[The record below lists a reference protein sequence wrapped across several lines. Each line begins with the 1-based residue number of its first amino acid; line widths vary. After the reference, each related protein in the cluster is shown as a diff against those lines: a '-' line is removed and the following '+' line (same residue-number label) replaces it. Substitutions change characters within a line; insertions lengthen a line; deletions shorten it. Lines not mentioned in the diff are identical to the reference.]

1 MKGFFYNTETNFKKS
16 IPLLPQCG
24 SCGLWKGCLS
34 PKMPVAGQGLRKILV
49 IAESPGKDED
59 QQNRPLVG
67 RTGQRF
73 QRTIADYG
81 IDLFRDCWVTNSA
94 RCRPHLNQLP
104 EKAIEYCRPY
114 VIQAVQELKPETIIL
129 LGAKAVK
136 SLVGWLWKE
145 DTGQF
150 QRWTG
155 WRIPVQKINCW
166 VCPTY
171 HPSYIERAEDDQDK
185 NYELLERFW
194 RQHLKAAFSKQGRP
208 WKTVPD
214 WESSVRIV
222 MDDSEAADMILEMC
236 KSSVPVAWDIEADR
250 LKPDMPESEVVTCS
264 LSDGTTTFAFPWYGQ
279 AIKAMREFLQS
290 DVSKIASNLK
300 YEHRWMLRH
309 MKLSVRKW
317 EWDTMLAAH
326 VLDNRP
332 GLSSIKFQ
340 AFVRLGVDSWDSH
353 ITPYFKAD
361 NSNSKNRIKEI
372 SLPNLLKYNALDSL
386 YEWKVSKIQKRK
398 MGYDVHG

>member
-1 MKGFFYNTETNFKKS
+1 MKGFFSNTETNFKKS

-34 PKMPVAGQGLRKILV
+34 PKMPVAGQGQRKIL
-49 IAESPGKDED
+49 IISEAPGKDED
-59 QQNRPLVG
+59 LQNRPLVG

-81 IDLFRDCWVTNSA
+81 IDLFRDCWVTNSII
-94 RCRPHLNQLP
+94 CRPKDNKYP
-104 EKAIEYCRPY
+104 DKATDYCRPN
-114 VIQAVQELKPETIIL
+114 VIRVVQELKPETIIL

-136 SLVGWLWKE
+136 SLIGWLWKE

-155 WRIPVQKINCW
+155 WRIPVQRINCW

-214 WESSVRIV
+214 WEASVRV
-222 MDDSEAADMILEMC
+222 VLDDTEAADMIREMC
-236 KSSVPVAWDIEADR
+236 KSSVPVAFDYESTS
-250 LKPDMPESEVVTCS
+250 LKPDSKDADIVSCS
-264 LSDGTTTFAFPWYGQ
+264 LSDGTTTFAFPWYGN
-279 AIKAMREFLQS
+279 AVKAMREFLRS
-290 DVSKIASNLK
+290 GVPKVMSNAKFECRWTMKKLK
-300 YEHRWMLRH
+300 M
-309 MKLSVRKW
+309 SVRNVC
-317 EWDTMLAAH
+317 WDTMLAAH
-326 VLDNRP
+326 VMDNRP
-332 GLSSIKFQ
+332 GLTSIKFQ

-353 ITPYFKAD
+353 ITPYFKSD
-361 NSNSKNRIKEI
+361 NSNSRNRIKEI
-372 SLPNLLKYNALDSL
+372 SLPNLLRYNGLDSL
-386 YEWKVSKIQKRK
+386 YEWKVARIQMKK
-398 MGYDVHG
+398 MGMAV